1 MIFAKKVC
9 RRCFGHA
16 ISVADVNQLDR
27 VPNTV
32 YLVSVYLVSTTGCFH
47 KPPEHG
53 DQSKT
58 ECGLTLTE
66 RWAREIR

>member
-16 ISVADVNQLDR
+16 ISVKDVNQLDR
-27 VPNTV
+27 VPNTT
-32 YLVSVYLVSTTGCFH
+32 YYVSTTGCFH

-58 ECGLTLTE
+58 ECGIALTE
-66 RWAREIR
+66 RWAKELR

>member
-16 ISVADVNQLDR
+16 ISIADVNQLDR
-27 VPNTV
+27 VPNT
-32 YLVSVYLVSTTGCFH
+32 LYLVSTTGCFH

-58 ECGLTLTE
+58 ECGLTVTD
-66 RWAREIR
+66 RWAKEMR